1 MKALG
6 NQARLDSL
14 RTPDLKYSPEA
25 HKEYAEEV
33 KSLDAKL
40 IKAKANAPRE
50 RQAQILAT
58 SIVNGEFN
66 RRTDLDSDEKRK
78 IKGQAVKDARARCGA
93 QKDRVKFTEKEWEAI
108 NKGAISKSKLEDL
121 LDNADMDN
129 VMSLALPKTSK
140 ISDAKRSRVIALA
153 KSGYTYEQIASLV
166 DGVSVSSIGN
176 IVSAA

>member
-1 MKALG
+1 M
-6 NQARLDSL
+6 
-14 RTPDLKYSPEA
+14 
-25 HKEYAEEV
+25 
-33 KSLDAKL
+33 
-40 IKAKANAPRE
+40 
-50 RQAQILAT
+50 
-58 SIVNGEFN
+58 
-66 RRTDLDSDEKRK
+66 
-78 IKGQAVKDARARCGA
+78 
-93 QKDRVKFTEKEWEAI
+93 
-108 NKGAISKSKLEDL
+108 